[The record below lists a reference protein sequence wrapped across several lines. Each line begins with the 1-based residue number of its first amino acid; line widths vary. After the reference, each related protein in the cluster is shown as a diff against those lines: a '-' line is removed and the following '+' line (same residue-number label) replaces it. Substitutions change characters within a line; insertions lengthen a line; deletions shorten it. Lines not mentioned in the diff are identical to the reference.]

1 MANITKPISF
11 SQIPPE
17 KIPEYLEKFASDVTQ
32 KVNGQ
37 LDFSNMN
44 TQIISV
50 NFSTA
55 NVSQA
60 FPHTLGRVPKGY
72 IPHGQSFNGNIYNGT
87 NGNTATKIYLRSSA
101 VGTANIMIF

>member
-1 MANITKPISF
+1 MANITKPTSF
-11 SQIPPE
+11 SQIPKE
-17 KIPEYLEKFASDVTQ
+17 KVPEYLDKFAQDVTQ

-44 TQIISV
+44 VQIISV

-60 FPHTLGRVPKGY
+60 FSHTLGRVPKGY

-87 NGNTATKIYLRSSA
+87 NGSTASTIYLRSSA
-101 VGTANIMIF
+101 VGTANILLY